1 MTGMPGVSDA
11 SFQIKG
17 SVVTVV
23 VLELLGD
30 STLSLAEELA
40 EKIRQAPQLLL
51 QSPVVFNL
59 EKFSGPAQNLDLMNL
74 LAQCRE
80 LGLQPI
86 GFRGGERFAAEISA
100 TGLAVLPASAGRGMP
115 ASSAQR
121 PATREEVAEKAAA
134 SSADKSPE
142 VSRGS
147 KLVTIP
153 VRSGQQVYARDS
165 DLIVMSQVSEG
176 AEVLA
181 DGSIHIYGG
190 LRGRALAGVR
200 GDTEARIFCQRMEA
214 ELLSIAG
221 NFMLS
226 DDLPEDMHKQAVQV
240 YLEDEK
246 LCLEP
251 L

>member
-1 MTGMPGVSDA
+1 
-11 SFQIKG
+11 
-17 SVVTVV
+17 
-23 VLELLGD
+23 
-30 STLSLAEELA
+30 
-40 EKIRQAPQLLL
+40 
-51 QSPVVFNL
+51 
-59 EKFSGPAQNLDLMNL
+59 
-74 LAQCRE
+74 
-80 LGLQPI
+80 
-86 GFRGGERFAAEISA
+86 
-100 TGLAVLPASAGRGMP
+100 
-115 ASSAQR
+115 
-121 PATREEVAEKAAA
+121 
-134 SSADKSPE
+134 
-142 VSRGS
+142 
-147 KLVTIP
+147 
-153 VRSGQQVYARDS
+153 
-165 DLIVMSQVSEG
+165 MSQVSEG

>member
-1 MTGMPGVSDA
+1 MTGKPEVSEP

-30 STLSLAEELA
+30 STLTLTQELA
-40 EKIRQAPQLLL
+40 EKIHQAPQLLL
-51 QSPVVFNL
+51 HSPVVFNL
-59 EKFSGPAQNLDLMNL
+59 EKFSGQAQNLDLTAL

-86 GFRGGERFAAEISA
+86 GFRGGERFASEISA
-100 TGLAVLPASAGRGMP
+100 TGLAVLPASAGRGTP
-115 ASSAQR
+115 ARSAER
-121 PATREEVAEKAAA
+121 PAAEEQAV
-134 SSADKSPE
+134 SSNADKAPE
-142 VSRGS
+142 RVRGS
-147 KLVTIP
+147 KLVTQP
-153 VRSGQQVYARDS
+153 VRSGQQIYARDS

-200 GDTEARIFCQRMEA
+200 GDTDARIFCQRMEA
-214 ELLSIAG
+214 ELLSVAG

-226 DDLPEDMHKQAVQV
+226 DDMPEAMNKQSVQI
-240 YLEDEK
+240 YLEGEK
-246 LCLEP
+246 LCLDP